1 MFSPEL
7 LGETVIIGLLISLA
21 VCLPFMLYPNP
32 GRITHIFS
40 RLDSLSST
48 GVAAVLLLVLVYSVG
63 LVGSLLAS
71 DLSEET
77 VAEMCN
83 EDGDL
88 NQFTRQAGLHDEVCG
103 GFNEPDDQLKL
114 WIPLDNE
121 RLQQLQ
127 ATCKLTNVPA
137 EQTLQCKM
145 YNDWLGEGKSRGDFV
160 KIAEMALKERDES
173 VKVRLDREKAYVR
186 ISQGSALAF
195 LLLILSTTAA
205 LFYRHFKDRYWP
217 AAPRAEHALKTET
230 LKSETV
236 STEVSEPG
244 VTEPEA
250 AGQDDRRALT
260 LVWRR
265 RLTVSLIAL
274 IYAVGVVGV
283 IFCFGEYLD
292 TETKYEELVVH
303 LYGGLRPRPPEDRHP

>member
-63 LVGSLLAS
+63 LVGSLIAS

-77 VAEMCN
+77 VSEMCK
-83 EDGDL
+83 EGTTL
-88 NQFTRQAGLHDEVCG
+88 NRLTDRAGLQGEICHN
-103 GFNEPDDQLKL
+103 FKEPDDQLKL

-127 ATCKLTNVPA
+127 ASCKLTDVTP
-137 EQTLQCKM
+137 EQALQCKM
-145 YNDWLGEGKSRGDFV
+145 YNDWLSEGKSRGDFV
-160 KIAEMALKERDES
+160 KIAEMALKERDET
-173 VKVRLDREKAYVR
+173 VRVRLDREKAYVR
-186 ISQGSALAF
+186 ISQGAALAF
-195 LLLILSTTAA
+195 LLLILSTTVA
-205 LFYRHFKDRYWP
+205 LLHRRFKDRYWP
-217 AAPRAEHALKTET
+217 AAPRAEHALKTV
-230 LKSETV
+230 KSETV

-244 VTEPEA
+244 ATGPEA
-250 AGQDDRRALT
+250 AGQDDRRAPET
-260 LVWRR
+260 LVWRK
-265 RLTVSLIAL
+265 RLTVSLIVL
-274 IYAVGVVGV
+274 IYAVGAAGV

-292 TETKYEELVVH
+292 TEAKYEELVVH
-303 LYGGLRPRPPEDRHP
+303 LYGGLKPRPPEDKHH